1 MLKYSLKN
9 PIKKG
14 NKRYAYTSFLH
25 HVKQFQD
32 IDSSPVIVK
41 FGCEETAENWEFHR
55 ASWHKFCYAK
65 FSRCKLERA
74 KLKRKHS
81 NDSTE
86 TSSRGKRQRL
96 NSEVCFLCE
105 KRARE
110 DDRDLRQVS
119 TLETD
124 ANISKIITELHDSK
138 LLVRIVEGDLIA
150 IGAKYHL
157 KCLIELKNRY
167 RSHQKTKQG

>member
-1 MLKYSLKN
+1 M
-9 PIKKG
+9 
-14 NKRYAYTSFLH
+14 
-25 HVKQFQD
+25 
-32 IDSSPVIVK
+32 IVK
-41 FGCEETAENWEFHR
+41 FGCDETAENWEFHR

-81 NDSTE
+81 SDSTE

-105 KRARE
+105 KGAQE
-110 DDRDLRQVS
+110 DDGGLRQVS

-124 ANISKIITELHDSK
+124 QI
-138 LLVRIVEGDLIA
+138 
-150 IGAKYHL
+150 
-157 KCLIELKNRY
+157 
-167 RSHQKTKQG
+167 

>member
-9 PIKKG
+9 PVKKG
-14 NKRYAYTSFLH
+14 NKRDAYTNYLN

-41 FGCEETAENWEFHR
+41 FGCDETAENWEFHR

-81 NDSTE
+81 SDSTE

-105 KRARE
+105 KGAQE
-110 DDRDLRQVS
+110 DDGDLRQVS
-119 TLETD
+119 TLET
-124 ANISKIITELHDSK
+124 
-138 LLVRIVEGDLIA
+138 
-150 IGAKYHL
+150 KY
-157 KCLIELKNRY
+157 KKNNNRA
-167 RSHQKTKQG
+167 T